1 MTNRTSDRFDLPAF
15 HRDFLTTGDRSTRI
29 GQGKIGG
36 KADGLVFIQ
45 RLLTAEFGS
54 SPTLDIEI
62 GIPTFVV
69 VATDVF
75 DAFMER
81 NDLLELA
88 QSGLPDDRLAL
99 AFQQAVLPTEILGD
113 LRAVAESV
121 RTPLAV
127 RSSSM
132 LEDALYRP
140 FAGVYATKMT
150 PNNQPDPGARFKRLT
165 EAIKYVYASTYF
177 KSARDYIRSTR
188 HRIGEEKMAVVIQEV
203 VGAPHGDRFYP
214 DVSGVARSFNFYPTG
229 GAAREEGVVNL
240 ALGLGKTIVDGGLSY
255 AYSPARPHSP
265 PPFASAKDQMA
276 NSQKEFWAVNIGKVP
291 VFDPIA
297 ETEYLLRLGLPE
309 AEYDDTL
316 RHVASTYVP
325 DSDRISPGVG
335 ADGPRILNFAPL
347 LQLDEYP
354 VNDAVRSVLAACA
367 KAVGRDVEIEFAVT
381 FPGRRDGKPRLGFLQ
396 LRPMVVSDVE
406 VVVTDAELTAPDV
419 LLASER
425 VMGNGV
431 ADTIHDVVYVKPQT
445 FETRNTK
452 RIAQEVEQLNGVLL
466 ADERPYLLIG
476 FGRWGSSD
484 PWLGIPVK
492 WGQICGARAIVEATR
507 PDMMIEASQGSH
519 FFHNITSFGVS
530 YFSVWHES
538 RPGVDWGWLET
549 MPAVA
554 ETEFVR
560 LVRTDAPLLVKVDGR
575 TGRGGVWRARG
586 DR

>member
-1 MTNRTSDRFDLPAF
+1 MSDRTSVRYDLPAF
-15 HRDFLTTGDRSTRI
+15 HRDFRSAGDHLTRI
-29 GQGKIGG
+29 GQGEIGG
-36 KADGLVFIQ
+36 KAQGLAFIQ
-45 RLLTAEFGS
+45 HLLTSEFASGVF
-54 SPTLDIEI
+54 TGIEI
-62 GIPTFVV
+62 GIPTLVV

-81 NDLLELA
+81 NDLVDLA
-88 QSGLPDDRLAL
+88 LSGLPDDRLAL

-113 LRAVAESV
+113 LRTLAESLSA
-121 RTPLAV
+121 PLAV
-127 RSSSM
+127 RSSSL

-165 EAIKYVYASTYF
+165 EAIKYVYASTFF

-188 HRIGEEKMAVVIQEV
+188 HAIREERMAVVIQEV
-203 VGAPHGDRFYP
+203 VGTPHGDRYYP

-265 PPFASAKDQMA
+265 PPFASPKDQLA
-276 NSQKEFWAVNIGKVP
+276 NSQKDFWAVNIGKVP
-291 VFDPIA
+291 VFDPIL

-316 RHVASTYVP
+316 RYVASTYLP
-325 DSDRISPGVG
+325 ESDRVSPGVG
-335 ADGPRILNFAPL
+335 VDGPRLLNFAPM
-347 LQLDEYP
+347 LQFDEYP
-354 VNDAVRSVLAACA
+354 VNEAVRSLLSACT
-367 KAVGRDVEIEFAVT
+367 KAVGRDVEIEFAMT
-381 FPGRRDGKPRLGFLQ
+381 FPGSRGGTPRLGFLQ

-406 VVVTDAELTAPDV
+406 VLISEEELASPEV
-419 LLASER
+419 LLATDR
-425 VMGNGV
+425 VMGNGIV
-431 ADTIHDVVYVKPQT
+431 DTITDVVYVKPQT
-445 FETRNTK
+445 FEARHTK
-452 RIAQEVEQLNGVLL
+452 RVAEQVEQLNGTLM
-466 ADERPYLLIG
+466 AEERPYLLIG

-519 FFHNITSFGVS
+519 FFHNITSVGVS
-530 YFSVWHES
+530 YFSIWHES
-538 RPGVDWGWLET
+538 RPGIDWDWLDRL
-549 MPAVA
+549 PAVA

-560 LVRTDAPLLVKVDGR
+560 LVRSDHPLLVKVDGR
-575 TGRGGVWRARG
+575 SGRGGVWHAR
-586 DR
+586 